1 MANGTA
7 EITGYNSIVNGMDS
21 LEIHIPDILDGYV
34 VSSIES
40 NPFCVYNATAFTV
53 SPNHPYFEVRDG
65 VLFSKAEK
73 RLIAYPLV
81 KEAAAYTIPEGTE
94 SIGESAFFLC
104 GNLTSIT
111 IPDSVTALGDW
122 AFRGCTA
129 LTRLAI
135 PDSVTS
141 IGYDTFGSCPDLT
154 LTVGRGSYAAQ
165 YAEENS
171 IPYAFANAGS

>member
-1 MANGTA
+1 M
-7 EITGYNSIVNGMDS
+7 
-21 LEIHIPDILDGYV
+21 IPTILSDATIKLQHLSRYSGLLTR
-34 VSSIES
+34 
-40 NPFCVYNATAFTV
+40 FC
-53 SPNHPYFEVRDG
+53 
-65 VLFSKAEK
+65 
-73 RLIAYPLV
+73 
-81 KEAAAYTIPEGTE
+81 
-94 SIGESAFFLC
+94 
-104 GNLTSIT
+104 IT
-111 IPDSVTALGDW
+111 IPDSGTALGDW